1 MMQTLRRGALALALI
16 AALALSVFPAAFT
29 HAQDPLDP
37 VRHKVQKWLLEE
49 KLGKPY
55 LILIRYTYVGAR
67 WDSSSLGCPVAGQE
81 YAQGVYDG
89 YRWTFLFDN
98 FVRYE
103 VHSDLTGDL
112 VVLCSA
118 VNTAADVPLS
128 LYSAAAFEILAPDS
142 WLKFPSTDGSEVLF
156 GPGTGV
162 VCDQAGM
169 RVTVV
174 GASAGVTPDSW
185 LDRYLDERG
194 LSGGERT
201 PIGGYGRSTTF
212 EVPCD
217 ADVRVG
223 RVTFFVQDGVAYRV
237 EQWSPKAD
245 FDGWDEL
252 FGKML
257 SSFQPALGAAAT
269 VSAPSATPAPAPSAS
284 PAEDGAPAAT
294 VQPLPPTFT
303 PAPTAVAVA
312 DVPTEPPSLPLATLF
327 VGDVFVGTLDA
338 IPGRSITA
346 VPQFERRYLRFGP
359 DGRTLAYIN
368 TDTQQLRV
376 VDAVEGRS
384 AKRVAGDVCA
394 AFPPAWSP
402 DGRVIAYTVATGER
416 DEDDAALL
424 AIYRVLA
431 DGGSAELV
439 GGFAYRDDCA
449 SETHDP
455 ADAPYFKEAGPDGHD
470 NVLVWLPDGQFLFS
484 TSCAGGLGVLNP
496 ETQRIIALSDDLV
509 GGAASPDGTRF
520 AARTADGLAILDF
533 AEWQRVNVP
542 LGAPVEQ
549 LAWSADSSAIYFST
563 ATIEDTVTLDDATL
577 AERGADFFGV
587 WPVESRVYALRLARL
602 DVASGQ
608 AVTLW
613 QGRGRGIGRIAPAP
627 DGSGVAF
634 SVIPSSLRL
643 VEVFQNGGDAM
654 AAREAWPEPALYW
667 LPSGGS
673 VARLLAYAGQPSFG
687 AVTLFQGADAD

>member
-1 MMQTLRRGALALALI
+1 MQTLRRGALALVLV
-16 AALALSVFPAAFT
+16 AALTLSVFPATST

-37 VRHKVQKWLLEE
+37 VRRKVQQWLLEE
-49 KLGKPY
+49 LGKPY

-67 WDSSSLGCPVAGQE
+67 WESASLGCPVAGQE

-103 VHSDLTGDL
+103 VHSDLSGDL

-118 VNTAADVPLS
+118 INTAADVPLA
-128 LYSAAAFEILAPDS
+128 LYQAESFEILTPDS
-142 WLKFPSTDGSEVLF
+142 WLKFPSSDGTEVLF

-174 GASAGVTPDSW
+174 GASASMTPDAW
-185 LDRYLDERG
+185 LDRYLEERG
-194 LSGGERT
+194 LSGGERV
-201 PIGGYGRSTTF
+201 PVGGYGRSATF
-212 EVPCD
+212 ELPCED
-217 ADVRVG
+217 NVRAG

-237 EQWSPKAD
+237 EQWSPKAE

-257 SSFQPALGAAAT
+257 SSFQPSGEAAVT
-269 VSAPSATPAPAPSAS
+269 VSTPSATPAASAPTAS
-284 PAEDGAPAAT
+284 PAQPDTSAPTA
-294 VQPLPPTFT
+294 QPLPPTFT
-303 PAPTAVAVA
+303 PAPTAVAAAEVA
-312 DVPTEPPSLPLATLF
+312 TEPPPLPLATLF

-346 VPQFERRYLRFGP
+346 VPQFERRYLHFGP

-368 TDTQQLRV
+368 TSTQQLRV
-376 VDAVEGRS
+376 IDAAEGRS
-384 AKRVAGDVCA
+384 AKRVAGDVYA

-402 DGRVIAYTVATGER
+402 DGRLLAYTVDTGDR
-416 DEDDAALL
+416 DEDGAALL
-424 AIYRVLA
+424 AIYRVA
-431 DGGSAELV
+431 ASGGAAELV
-439 GGFAYRDDCA
+439 GGFAYRDDCE
-449 SETHDP
+449 STSHDP
-455 ADAPYFKEAGPDGHD
+455 ADSVYYKEAGPAGRD
-470 NVLVWLPDGQFLFS
+470 NVLVWLPDGRFLFS
-484 TSCAGGLGVLNP
+484 TSCAGGLSVLNP
-496 ETQRIIALSDDLV
+496 ETQRILTLGDDLLD
-509 GGAASPDGTRF
+509 GAPSPDGTRF
-520 AARTADGLAILDF
+520 AARTPEGLAILDF
-533 AEWQRVNVP
+533 AEWQRANVP
-542 LGAPVEQ
+542 LETPPEQ
-549 LAWSADSSAIYFST
+549 LAWSADSQAIYYST
-563 ATIEDTVTLDDATL
+563 LTLEDTFTLDEPTL
-577 AERGADFFGV
+577 AERAEAFFGV
-587 WPVESRVYALRLARL
+587 WPVESRVYALTLARL

-608 AVTLW
+608 SRVLW

-654 AAREAWPEPALYW
+654 AAREAWPDAALYW
-667 LPSGGS
+667 LPSGGN
-673 VARLLAYAGQPSFG
+673 VAILLGYAAQPTFG
-687 AVTLFQGADAD
+687 TPTLFQSADAG